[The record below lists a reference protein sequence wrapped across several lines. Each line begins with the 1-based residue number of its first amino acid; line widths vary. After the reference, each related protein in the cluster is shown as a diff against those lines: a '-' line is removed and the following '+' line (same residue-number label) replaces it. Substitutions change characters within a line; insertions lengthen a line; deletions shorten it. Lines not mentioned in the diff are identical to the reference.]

1 MAFNKML
8 DKEVRG
14 WVIGDPEDRH
24 LRVSVMQY
32 NGGEM
37 KLQIGPRVYRRA
49 NGAEGFAKAGRLTI
63 NEVKALVDITPEI
76 EGVMAGHTIVMP
88 AIR

>member
-1 MAFNKML
+1 MAFNKAL

-14 WVIGDPEDRH
+14 WVIGNPEDRH

-37 KLQIGPRVYRRA
+37 KLQIGPRVYFRA
-49 NGAEGFAKAGRLTI
+49 NGAEGFAKAGRLTLDEI
-63 NEVKALVDITPEI
+63 KALTDIMPEV
-76 EGVMAGHTIVMP
+76 EGVMAGNGAVTNW
-88 AIR
+88 R

>member
-1 MAFNKML
+1 MAFNKAL

-14 WVIGDPEDRH
+14 WVIGNPEDRH

-37 KLQIGPRVYRRA
+37 KLQIGPRVYLRA
-49 NGAEGFAKAGRLTI
+49 NGAEGFAKAGRLTLDEI
-63 NEVKALVDITPEI
+63 KALTDIMPEV
-76 EGVMAGHTIVMP
+76 EGVMAGAVTNW
-88 AIR
+88 R